1 VSIKMSITA
10 KLALASVACVLVV
23 AAVFSL
29 FSYAAEKSRLEA
41 IIDSE
46 ARQSLDRLVSSLKL
60 PLYQFDRAQADAVL
74 DIEIRQSSIHRIT
87 VLDNKDNVF
96 AGKRKNEKTEIV
108 DVVLGGVEPAE
119 HCYRQLSGDIR
130 VDEDSLKQSIG
141 SLELCLT
148 DVKLRES
155 LNSMLARIVVSTLLV
170 SAFLCICIFV
180 VLRHTLLRPI
190 LDIRDAVARFEQ
202 MDFSS
207 RTTLQSSD
215 ELGQLG
221 RSFNTM
227 ASTIQD
233 YSENMEQTIADRTLE
248 LTRKN
253 EIIVLEKEVAE
264 AATQAK
270 TQLLAE
276 QEVLIKKLEDAQGQL
291 LQSEKMASVGQL
303 AAGVAHEINN
313 PIGFIN
319 SNLNSLRGNVEDLL
333 AVIAV
338 YEKADTAL
346 SGHLDLLDAI
356 NKAKSAADLDFLQK
370 DIQSLI
376 AESLEGVQRVKKI
389 VDNLKDFSR
398 VDTAE
403 WQYANLENGLESTL
417 NIVWNEIKYKA
428 EVRKE
433 YAGLPEIE
441 CIASQLNQVFM
452 NLMVNAAHAI
462 PDHGMIT
469 LRTGFD
475 DSTVWIEVEDTGAG
489 IKPEYLKRI
498 FEPFFTTK
506 PVGKGTGLG
515 LSLAYGIVQRHHG
528 ALDVQS
534 EPGKGTVFRVTLPRE
549 RVPDEDGE
557 DV

>member
-1 VSIKMSITA
+1 MGTSITT
-10 KLALASVACVLVV
+10 KLALTSVACVLGVM
-23 AAVFSL
+23 AVYSF
-29 FSYAAEKSRLEA
+29 FSYASEKSRVEA

-46 ARQSLDRLVSSLKL
+46 SKHSLERLVSNLAL
-60 PLYQFDRAQADAVL
+60 PIYQYDRSQ
-74 DIEIRQSSIHRIT
+74 IEIVLALEISEVGIHS
-87 VLDNKDNVF
+87 VVVKDTKGNVI
-96 AGKRKNEKTEIV
+96 AGKRKNEKNEAADLV
-108 DVVLGGVEPAE
+108 PGEVLPEGR
-119 HCYRQLSGDIR
+119 CYRTLQREIR
-130 VDEDSLKQSIG
+130 VDEDSNRQSLG
-141 SLELCLT
+141 VLELCLT
-148 DVKLRES
+148 DAKVRDALD
-155 LNSMLARIVVSTLLV
+155 SMLERMLASALWVSL
-170 SAFLCICIFV
+170 FLCASIFV
-180 VLRHTLLRPI
+180 VLRYVLLRPI
-190 LDIRDAVARFEQ
+190 LDIRDAVARFEG

-207 RTTLQSSD
+207 RSTVQTND
-215 ELGQLG
+215 ELGSLAKG
-221 RSFNTM
+221 FNTM

-233 YSENMEQTIADRTLE
+233 YSENMEQTIAERTLE

-253 EIIVLEKEVAE
+253 EIIVLEKELAE

-276 QEVLIKKLEDAQGQL
+276 QEVLIKRLEDAQGQL

-319 SNLNSLRGNVEDLL
+319 SNLNSLKGNVEDLL

-356 NKAKSAADLDFLQK
+356 HKAKSAADLGFLQK

-403 WQYANLENGLESTL
+403 WQFANLENGLESTL
-417 NIVWNEIKYKA
+417 NIVWNELKYKA
-428 EVRKE
+428 EVKKE

-462 PDHGMIT
+462 DAHGAIT

-475 DSTVWIEVEDTGAG
+475 ESAVWVEVEDTGSG
-489 IKPEYLKRI
+489 IKPEYMKRI

-506 PVGKGTGLG
+506 PIGKGTGLG
-515 LSLAYGIVQRHHG
+515 LSLAYSIVQRHHG
-528 ALDVQS
+528 KLDVRS
-534 EPGKGTVFRVTLPRE
+534 ELGAGTVFRVSLPRQ
-549 RVPDEDGE
+549 RVLEDAGS
-557 DV
+557 